1 MKEAVFCIRI
11 AYLNLNQSNFMFAIL
26 PVCLKKKCNLIFLFD
41 VINRYQVVNIWLG
54 QKTFK
59 LF

>member
-11 AYLNLNQSNFMFAIL
+11 AYLNLNQSNFKMFAIY
-26 PVCLKKKCNLIFLFD
+26 KMFFLFD
-41 VINRYQVVNIWLG
+41 VINRYQVVNSWSG